1 MIIAN
6 AATRDGVLMNT
17 LEVKNNGSRKNL
29 KPRSTT
35 CWSLYSTSSSSFERL
50 SAGMLLAM
58 MNR

>member
-35 CWSLYSTSSSSFERL
+35 C
-50 SAGMLLAM
+50 
-58 MNR
+58 